1 MIRRCVRMAVTAG
14 AVLGLLS
21 SASCDAQTAASAR
34 ADQGWGQPVEFGGQQ
49 AGALMADVSCPAAG
63 RCAAVGMDHSP
74 ASGTG
79 PGAWVPFVVNQAAG
93 SWGKVQR
100 VAGLAALTDGQ
111 DALFS
116 AVSCASAGNCTAVG
130 GYTPARGNTERN
142 IPFAVSEVGGSWGHV
157 TPIPGIA
164 ALASTDSAH
173 LATVSCLSP
182 GNCTAAGSYVLRFSP
197 LQQQAFVVS
206 QVNGT
211 WQQPTVLPGIA
222 ALNTGRNAAVKSV
235 ACHADSCIV
244 GGSFSVTSSGASQ
257 PFVAAEKGGTWS
269 DPAQAV
275 PGLPVPG
282 PHQSGEGIV
291 NQVTCEAAG
300 RCLAVGSF
308 VNKSD
313 VMEAFAVSE
322 ENGATWHRAV
332 VIPGASELQGTPGR
346 SALLSVSCWGLSDCT
361 AAGVAFYTKRV
372 GGVRR
377 EFDTAFVTTQ
387 CDYKCWNPAKT
398 VPGLAAL
405 NKGSKAQFESI
416 SCAAERTGPA
426 TCTAAGYYTDGS
438 GSSQPMVVTE
448 TNDRWG
454 QAVELPGT
462 AALNT
467 GGYGQVRAVS
477 CPSPGH
483 CGAVGVVTS
492 KTSQLAFGANQLR
505 ERTRPHAKPS
515 RN

>member
-1 MIRRCVRMAVTAG
+1 M
-14 AVLGLLS
+14 
-21 SASCDAQTAASAR
+21 
-34 ADQGWGQPVEFGGQQ
+34 
-49 AGALMADVSCPAAG
+49 
-63 RCAAVGMDHSP
+63 
-74 ASGTG
+74 
-79 PGAWVPFVVNQAAG
+79 
-93 SWGKVQR
+93 
-100 VAGLAALTDGQ
+100 
-111 DALFS
+111 
-116 AVSCASAGNCTAVG
+116 
-130 GYTPARGNTERN
+130 
-142 IPFAVSEVGGSWGHV
+142 
-157 TPIPGIA
+157 
-164 ALASTDSAH
+164 
-173 LATVSCLSP
+173 SP

-211 WQQPTVLPGIA
+211 WLKPRVLPGIA
-222 ALNTGRNAAVKSV
+222 ALNTGRYAEVESV
-235 ACHADSCIV
+235 SCHAGACV
-244 GGSFSVTSSGASQ
+244 FGGSFSGTSSGASQ
-257 PFVAAEKGGTWS
+257 PFVAAEKDGTWG

-275 PGLPVPG
+275 AGLPVPG
-282 PHQSGEGIV
+282 PHQSGKGIV

-308 VNKSD
+308 VNKSG

-322 ENGATWHRAV
+322 ENGTTWHHAV
-332 VIPGASELQGTPGR
+332 VIPGASALQGTPGR

-361 AAGVAFYTKRV
+361 AGGVTFYTKRV

-377 EFDTAFVTTQ
+377 EFGTAFVTTQ

-398 VPGLAAL
+398 APGLAAL
-405 NKGSKAQFESI
+405 NKGNQAEIESI
-416 SCAAERTGPA
+416 SCAATRTGPA

-438 GSSQPMVVTE
+438 GSSRAMVVTE
-448 TNDRWG
+448 TNSRMG
-454 QAVELPGT
+454 QAIELPGS

-492 KTSQLAFGANQLR
+492 KASQLAFGANQLR
-505 ERTRPHAKPS
+505 ERTRPHVKPS